1 MQQDF
6 LGALA
11 LVMMFLFV
19 VLSLLFGVSYGTD
32 TMVPFSTLFPNS

>member
-19 VLSLLFGVSYGTD
+19 VLSLLFGVSDSANT
-32 TMVPFSTLFPNS
+32 VIPFSDLFPNS